1 LFPTVNQEIKGLVIF
16 LFLLSA
22 LLITKNMISQKRT
35 KNEVHQLLT
44 SYLAEHPLLT
54 IIGKKMMTLP
64 LVQ

>member
-44 SYLAEHPLLT
+44 SYLAEHPVLT